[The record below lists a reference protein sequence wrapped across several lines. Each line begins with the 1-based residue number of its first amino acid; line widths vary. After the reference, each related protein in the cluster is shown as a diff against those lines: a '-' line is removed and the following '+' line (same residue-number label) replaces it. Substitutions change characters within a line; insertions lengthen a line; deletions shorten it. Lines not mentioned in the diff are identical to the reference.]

1 MACYKISTI
10 NTPGATLNLVIPKSS
25 ITVRNGE
32 RACFCIAASIPAS
45 TSVLPVYFEIN
56 GATVPL
62 YDLLGNTLYSD
73 QIRRG
78 VTIPGVWAPTPRTS
92 SCAPVL
98 KVRAKLLQA
107 ASPCPQPKEVLLWT

>member
-10 NTPGATLNLVIPKSS
+10 NTPGTTLNLVIPKDS

-32 RACFCIAASIPAS
+32 RACFYIAAEIPAS
-45 TSVLPVYFEIN
+45 TTVLPVYFEIN

-73 QIRRG
+73 QIRKG
-78 VTIPGVWAPTPRTS
+78 VTIPGVWGTNPEHFKLCSCVEGRSQATEAIITLPTS
-92 SCAPVL
+92 
-98 KVRAKLLQA
+98 
-107 ASPCPQPKEVLLWT
+107 

>member
-10 NTPGATLNLVIPKSS
+10 NTPGASLNLVIPKSS

-32 RACFCIAASIPAS
+32 RACFCITTNIPAS
-45 TSVLPVYFEIN
+45 TTVLPVFFEIN

-73 QIRRG
+73 QIRCG
-78 VTIPGVWAPTPRTS
+78 EVIPGVWGTNPIHFKLC
-92 SCAPVL
+92 SCVEG
-98 KVRAKLLQA
+98 RSQA
-107 ASPCPQPKEVLLWT
+107 TEATTTLPEV

>member
-10 NTPGATLNLVIPKSS
+10 NTPGATLNLVIPKDS

-32 RACFCIAASIPAS
+32 RACFYIAAEIPAS
-45 TSVLPVYFEIN
+45 TTVLPVYFEIN

-73 QIRRG
+73 QIRTG
-78 VTIPGVWAPTPRTS
+78 VTIPGVWGTNPEHFKLCSCVEGRSQATEATITLPTS
-92 SCAPVL
+92 
-98 KVRAKLLQA
+98 
-107 ASPCPQPKEVLLWT
+107 

>member
-10 NTPGATLNLVIPKSS
+10 NTPGATLNLVIPKDS

-32 RACFCIAASIPAS
+32 RSCFCIAAEIPAS
-45 TSVLPVYFEIN
+45 TTVLPVYFEIN

-73 QIRRG
+73 QIRCG
-78 VTIPGVWAPTPRTS
+78 CTIPGVWGTNPTHFKL
-92 SCAPVL
+92 CACVEG
-98 KVRAKLLQA
+98 RSQA
-107 ASPCPQPKEVLLWT
+107 TEATITLPAT

>member
-10 NTPGATLNLVIPKSS
+10 NAPGATLNLVIPKNS

-32 RACFCIAASIPAS
+32 RSCFYIAAEIPAS
-45 TSVLPVYFEIN
+45 TTVLPVYFEIN

-73 QIRRG
+73 QIRCG
-78 VTIPGVWAPTPRTS
+78 CTIPGVWGTNPTHFKL
-92 SCAPVL
+92 CACVDGRS
-98 KVRAKLLQA
+98 RATEATITL
-107 ASPCPQPKEVLLWT
+107 PET

>member
-10 NTPGATLNLVIPKSS
+10 NTPGTTLNLVIPKSP

-32 RACFCIAASIPAS
+32 RACFCIVTNIPAS
-45 TSVLPVYFEIN
+45 TTVLPVYFEIN

-73 QIRRG
+73 QIRCG
-78 VTIPGVWAPTPRTS
+78 VTIPGVWGTNPHHFKL
-92 SCAPVL
+92 CACVDGRSQSTNPV
-98 KVRAKLLQA
+98 VTI
-107 ASPCPQPKEVLLWT
+107 PET

>member
-10 NTPGATLNLVIPKSS
+10 NTPGATLNLVIPKDS

-32 RACFCIAASIPAS
+32 RACFYIAAEIPAS
-45 TSVLPVYFEIN
+45 TTVLPVYFEIN

-73 QIRRG
+73 QIRKG
-78 VTIPGVWAPTPRTS
+78 VTIPGVWGTNPEHFKLCSCVEGRSQATEAIITLPTS
-92 SCAPVL
+92 
-98 KVRAKLLQA
+98 
-107 ASPCPQPKEVLLWT
+107 

>member
-10 NTPGATLNLVIPKSS
+10 NTPGATLNLVVPKSS

-32 RACFCIAASIPAS
+32 RACFCISTDIPAS
-45 TSVLPVYFEIN
+45 TTVLPVYFEIN

-73 QIRRG
+73 QIRCG
-78 VTIPGVWAPTPRTS
+78 VTIPGVWGTNPNHFKLCACVEGRSQATTPAVTIP
-92 SCAPVL
+92 A
-98 KVRAKLLQA
+98 
-107 ASPCPQPKEVLLWT
+107 T